1 MWSVIV
7 GVFACLLNFPAC
19 LKVVGE
25 GGVKDR
31 SDVWA
36 ARPLAPAIAVPL
48 NLPVAMPVVPMSA
61 ASVGLSTGLSAVAVK
76 PSSSNLCIG
85 GKAETLCVI
94 GTLSQLPMKAS
105 QSSGQA
111 VSSPPSGTS
120 ESVAQRSAGA
130 PCSLMCLELAKKKSA
145 STSSGGCNLLISRK
159 TLDSSIA
166 NTLLRMRQLPVVG
179 RTSAPEAG
187 GCNVAPGSLKLAP
200 NVEQKVVW
208 SVAPTVAQV
217 STALPSTG
225 YSAGQA
231 ESVDSVAKMGRRVA
245 SGAAQPTKSL
255 ENGVAGLLKCGE
267 MMSSDAESS
276 DAVVGGA
283 CSVSLQSV
291 ASAQSAVQ
299 WKGTEVRPRGEKSR
313 GSVGSGVSTSWR
325 RPSASVSALLPSIS
339 GMVADIVNS
348 SRKSQPIDILTT
360 MQQKP
365 STAPPCP
372 WADPFNPASFFSP
385 FALAHGDGRSGD
397 AMARDVVMCPICAFS
412 SCDRE
417 AIMRHVID
425 NH

>member
-1 MWSVIV
+1 
-7 GVFACLLNFPAC
+7 
-19 LKVVGE
+19 
-25 GGVKDR
+25 
-31 SDVWA
+31 
-36 ARPLAPAIAVPL
+36 
-48 NLPVAMPVVPMSA
+48 MPVVAMSA

-76 PSSSNLCIG
+76 PSGSNLCIN

-94 GTLSQLPMKAS
+94 GTLSQLPIKAS

-111 VSSPPSGTS
+111 VSSSPSGTS
-120 ESVAQRSAGA
+120 ESGAQRSGGA
-130 PCSLMCLELAKKKSA
+130 PCSLMCLELGKTKSA

-187 GCNVAPGSLKLAP
+187 GCNIAPGLIKLAP

-225 YSAGQA
+225 YSAGQTKPVTSA
-231 ESVDSVAKMGRRVA
+231 AKTSRRVA
-245 SGAAQPTKSL
+245 SGAAQPSKSP

-267 MMSSDAESS
+267 MISSDAEPS
-276 DAVVGGA
+276 DTVVGGA

-299 WKGTEVRPRGEKSR
+299 WKGMEAGPRGKKAR

-325 RPSASVSALLPSIS
+325 RPSASVSALLPNMS
-339 GMVADIVNS
+339 GIAADIVNS
-348 SRKSQPIDILTT
+348 SEKSQPIGILAT

-365 STAPPCP
+365 STAPLCP
-372 WADPFNPASFFSP
+372 WADPYNPAAFFPSSASP
-385 FALAHGDGRSGD
+385 HGDCRSGD